1 MPVTVEVEAG
11 IRAQLERQTVHAEM
25 RCEHV
30 SLQYAN
36 YSTHRPCR
44 IHDPVRMAAPPLES
58 SDAPCA
64 LAATCA
70 PAAAPSVTDRARES
84 ATTRRFGE
92 GHALGVRIAAALVAL
107 GALAAGTVL
116 AAHHPTQPRI
126 ALATFVLW
134 CAAAVRWPR
143 LWLFVLPASLPAANF
158 APWTG
163 WLAFAEFD
171 LVVMGALAAGFAAL
185 ARPLHVAGP
194 PEAAAS
200 NGATS
205 LRLLVPALLC
215 VAAASLA
222 LVRGFTAGGDAS
234 ISWYDGYTSALNALR
249 VGKSLLCAL
258 LLVPLLHHE
267 FRRSPDDPMRRVA
280 AGMLMGTGIV
290 VAAIVWERLAYVG
303 LFDFTQ
309 PYRTT
314 ALFWEMHV
322 GGAAI
327 DGYLA
332 LAWPF
337 AAAAVLRSR
346 TPSRWAASA
355 LLVLLVGYAC
365 LTTFSRG
372 LYLAVFGGLV
382 MLFAAQA
389 RRPDRPAL
397 PGWRPRADWVLAVVL
412 FSLAAGVVGSESF
425 MRTRL
430 KDSGDDLAKRLVH
443 WRNAVGLLH
452 SPTDWWLGRGSGRLP
467 VEYAASVPQ
476 DELPGSAQAISDSAG
491 GHLSLSGPAHDGALA
506 GRYALT
512 QRVPIEPIAYSVDF
526 DVRVDAPVLLGFS
539 VCTMHL
545 LHEGACQR
553 AVAQALP
560 GATPW
565 QRITLPLAGP
575 RLPEGPWRP
584 RTAVFA
590 ITVLN
595 ANARV
600 ELDNLSL
607 AGGGIGNVLH
617 NADFSQGLA
626 YWFPAAKNYFVP
638 WHVDNFY
645 LELLVEQGVAGLTA
659 VALLLGSALA
669 TGLSARQRGA
679 AAAPTLAA
687 CLVSALLVGTVDS
700 LLDVPR
706 VAFLLFFL
714 AFLSILLGTMRGDS
728 GPLR

>member
-1 MPVTVEVEAG
+1 
-11 IRAQLERQTVHAEM
+11 M
-25 RCEHV
+25 R
-30 SLQYAN
+30 
-36 YSTHRPCR
+36 
-44 IHDPVRMAAPPLES
+44 
-58 SDAPCA
+58 
-64 LAATCA
+64 
-70 PAAAPSVTDRARES
+70 PAAALSVTDRTRELQM
-84 ATTRRFGE
+84 TRRSGE
-92 GHALGVRIAAALVAL
+92 GYALAVRIAAALVAL
-107 GALAAGTVL
+107 GALAAGIVL
-116 AAHHPTQPRI
+116 AAHHPSQPRI
-126 ALATFVLW
+126 ALAAFALW
-134 CAAAVRWPR
+134 CAAATRWPR
-143 LWLFVLPASLPAANF
+143 LWLFVLPACLPAASF

-163 WLAFAEFD
+163 WVAFTEFD
-171 LVVMGALAAGFAAL
+171 LVFMGAVAAGFAAL
-185 ARPLHVAGP
+185 ARPAPAAGR
-194 PEAAAS
+194 PEAAAGS
-200 NGATS
+200 GAGM

-215 VAAASLA
+215 VAAASLS
-222 LVRGFTAGGDAS
+222 LVRGFTADGDAS
-234 ISWYDGYTSALNALR
+234 PGWYDGYASPLNALR
-249 VGKSLLCAL
+249 VGKSMLYAL
-258 LLVPLLHHE
+258 LLVPLLRHE
-267 FRRSPDDPMRRVA
+267 FGRSPDDTTRSVA

-337 AAAAVLRSR
+337 AAAAMLGSR
-346 TPSRWAASA
+346 TPLRWAASA
-355 LLVLLVGYAC
+355 LLVLLVEYAC
-365 LTTFSRG
+365 VTTFSRG
-372 LYLAVFGGLV
+372 LYLAVGGGLV
-382 MLFAAQA
+382 MLFTARA

-397 PGWRPRADWVLAVVL
+397 PGWRSRADVVLALVL
-412 FSLAAGVVGSESF
+412 FSLAAAVVGSESF
-425 MRTRL
+425 MRVRV
-430 KDSGDDLAKRLVH
+430 KNSEDDLAKRLVH
-443 WRNAVGLLH
+443 WRNAIGLLH

-467 VEYAASVPQ
+467 AEYARSVPQ
-476 DELPGSAQAISDSAG
+476 DELPGSAQAISGTDG
-491 GHLSLSGPAHDGALA
+491 IRLSLSGPAHNEALA

-512 QRVPIEPIAYSVDF
+512 QLVPVMPITYRVDF
-526 DVRVDAPVLLGFS
+526 DVHVDAPVRLGFS

-553 AVAQALP
+553 GVVQALP
-560 GATPW
+560 GAAPW

-575 RLPEGPWRP
+575 LLPEGLWRP

-600 ELDNLSL
+600 ELDNISL
-607 AGGGIGNVLH
+607 AGGGIGNMLH

-626 YWFPAAKNYFVP
+626 YWFPVAKNYFVP

-645 LELLVEQGVAGLTA
+645 LELLIEQGVVGLAA

-669 TGLSARQRGA
+669 TLLSARQRGSP
-679 AAAPTLAA
+679 AAPYLAA
-687 CLVSALLVGTVDS
+687 CLVGALLVGTVDS

-714 AFLSILLGTMRGDS
+714 AFLSILLDTARGDS
-728 GPLR
+728 RPLR